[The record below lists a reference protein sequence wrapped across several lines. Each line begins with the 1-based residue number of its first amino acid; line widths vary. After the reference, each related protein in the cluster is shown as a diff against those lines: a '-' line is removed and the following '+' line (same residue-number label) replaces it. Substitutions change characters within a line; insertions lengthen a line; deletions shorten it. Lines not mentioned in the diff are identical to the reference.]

1 MIVVDNSESSRN
13 GDYVPTRFEAQAD
26 AVALIYNAKTQSN
39 PESSVGLM
47 SMAGNGPEVLTTL
60 TTDMGK
66 ILDGI
71 HRTKI
76 KGSSHFSTGINIA
89 HVCVPI
95 SLRSS
100 RPYC

>member
-1 MIVVDNSESSRN
+1 MKAFRELNIVR
-13 GDYVPTRFEAQAD
+13 PTRFGAQAD
-26 AVALIYNAKTQSN
+26 AVNLIYNAKTNAN

-47 SMAGNGPEVLTTL
+47 SMGGSGPEVLTTL

-76 KGSSHFSTGINIA
+76 KGTSHFSTGINIA
-89 HVCVPI
+89 AVCHPRVLVPSWMEMLI
-95 SLRSS
+95 T
-100 RPYC
+100 